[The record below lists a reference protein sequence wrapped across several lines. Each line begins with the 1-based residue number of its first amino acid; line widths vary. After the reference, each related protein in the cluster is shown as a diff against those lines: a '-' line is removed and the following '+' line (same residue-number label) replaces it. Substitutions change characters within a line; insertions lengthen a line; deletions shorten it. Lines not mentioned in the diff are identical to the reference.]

1 MLLQKVNADA
11 SLCEA
16 LEASTLGRRPE
27 APIMATPAAIV
38 AATPGIAKAAGFI
51 VGAAAV
57 TCAAYVAYKTAT
69 G

>member
-11 SLCEA
+11 SLEEMLKA
-16 LEASTLGRRPE
+16 GAPSDKA

-38 AATPGIAKAAGFI
+38 AATPAAAKAAGFV
-51 VGAAAV
+51 VGAGAV
-57 TCAAYVAYKTAT
+57 TGAAYVAYRTAT

>member
-1 MLLQKVNADA
+1 
-11 SLCEA
+11 
-16 LEASTLGRRPE
+16 
-27 APIMATPAAIV
+27 MATPAAIV

-57 TCAAYVAYKTAT
+57 TGAAYVAYKTAT